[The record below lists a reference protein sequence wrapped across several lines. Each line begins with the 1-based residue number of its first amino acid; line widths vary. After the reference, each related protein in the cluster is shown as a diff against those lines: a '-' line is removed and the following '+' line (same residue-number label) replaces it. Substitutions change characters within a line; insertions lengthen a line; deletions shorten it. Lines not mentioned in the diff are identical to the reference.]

1 MLTSLESG
9 NKRGV
14 VLVLAMLLLF
24 YAKACGRRRYYII
37 IISVAHVYNTN
48 SSVARLDIF
57 KDIILAEAGWKS
69 EDVCLSLTETI
80 LIPPVGKITQ
90 YEIFYSTI
98 ILVIHVTPTNLW
110 YNSLW

>member
-48 SSVARLDIF
+48 SSVARLDIS
-57 KDIILAEAGWKS
+57 KYIIVAMKIRR
-69 EDVCLSLTETI
+69 CLSVAHIDNTNSSIGE
-80 LIPPVGKITQ
+80 ITQ
-90 YEIFYSTI
+90 SIDF
-98 ILVIHVTPTNLW
+98 L
-110 YNSLW
+110 